1 MAIQYTAG
9 NPLPYS
15 VVGRVGFTNAARRK
29 IDEHTRSLHNLP
41 ILNRWDRLD
50 PLGPAERMFA
60 GRGPNGQ
67 HQQGPAGALALDQH
81 TGRAHHVSDQNIQQL
96 ICDYLNDI
104 ITLGEFLN
112 CLSILFST
120 SWIDVILPKRL
131 FIIWDEWIRA
141 LRQASTLFDGY
152 LRRHPPGV
160 PIANQATKLAKL
172 LSSALSNL
180 RVGHQV
186 TDGALNQAIAPRLQ
200 RGMMDL
206 IGYFVYR
213 VSGAPNRPMLSVET
227 SLISQTWD
235 ARFIAHPPPVTGGLI
250 RVNNVFLGFSQGA
263 SQSVLISEENVNVN
277 APGPQPAG
285 RVGANIV
292 ASTQD
297 PIPYPGT
304 QGSVRRS
311 FYRIQRSACHCLS
324 LPILGFILFY
334 LGFTMFRGLVPAYSR
349 EDL

>member
-15 VVGRVGFTNAARRK
+15 VVGRAGFTNAARRN
-29 IDEHTRSLHNLP
+29 IDEHARRLHDLP
-41 ILNRWDRLD
+41 ILNRWDRFD

-131 FIIWDEWIRA
+131 LIIWDEWVRA
-141 LRQASTLFDGY
+141 LGQASTLFDGY

-263 SQSVLISEENVNVN
+263 SRSVLISEENVNVN

-285 RVGANIV
+285 RVGPNIV

-304 QGSVRRS
+304 QNSAMRG

-324 LPILGFILFY
+324 LPILAFILLY